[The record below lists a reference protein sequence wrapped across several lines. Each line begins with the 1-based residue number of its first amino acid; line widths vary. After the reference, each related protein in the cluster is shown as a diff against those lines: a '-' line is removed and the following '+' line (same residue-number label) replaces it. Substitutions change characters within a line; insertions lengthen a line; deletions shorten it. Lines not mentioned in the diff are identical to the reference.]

1 MKADETLTKASDVPA
16 AAEASETPATDET
29 CTSTPRKSYKQ
40 IYLEVGKEFDV
51 IDADSDGKINV
62 GEFRNLLEKM
72 QGLEL
77 LLELLQQHLQGI
89 FEKYDSDGDGFIRR
103 RNFFKMLL
111 MEMVLNPERLRK
123 DFDVLKG
130 DDDYISA
137 EDFYKVLLKNNPSA
151 DPEIL
156 LKSAHGQIDEF
167 AVEPGKIYMDQFKP
181 FWAHQISG
189 GLLLSEETLT
199 KPSEVAT
206 AAEASEAT
214 ATDKKLPKSFA
225 HVVKA
230 DEALTKPSEVAAEAE
245 ASAASATD
253 EKSFKQLNADL
264 SREFRVIDTE
274 SNREINVGDFRNL
287 LGNLLEK
294 MQGLEHLQQNV
305 QGMFEKYDS
314 DGDGFILEHEIL
326 QMILMETEIV
336 LTPERLRK
344 DFDIIKGDDDY
355 ISAVDL
361 RELLL
366 KNFSSLGLGFE
377 FISKVAQ
384 EEIDEFAVV
393 PGKIYI
399 EQFKPFWAAQISG
412 GVRL

>member
-1 MKADETLTKASDVPA
+1 
-16 AAEASETPATDET
+16 
-29 CTSTPRKSYKQ
+29 
-40 IYLEVGKEFDV
+40 
-51 IDADSDGKINV
+51 
-62 GEFRNLLEKM
+62 
-72 QGLEL
+72 
-77 LLELLQQHLQGI
+77 
-89 FEKYDSDGDGFIRR
+89 
-103 RNFFKMLL
+103 
-111 MEMVLNPERLRK
+111 
-123 DFDVLKG
+123 
-130 DDDYISA
+130 
-137 EDFYKVLLKNNPSA
+137 
-151 DPEIL
+151 
-156 LKSAHGQIDEF
+156 
-167 AVEPGKIYMDQFKP
+167 
-181 FWAHQISG
+181 
-189 GLLLSEETLT
+189 
-199 KPSEVAT
+199 
-206 AAEASEAT
+206 
-214 ATDKKLPKSFA
+214 
-225 HVVKA
+225 
-230 DEALTKPSEVAAEAE
+230 
-245 ASAASATD
+245 
-253 EKSFKQLNADL
+253 
-264 SREFRVIDTE
+264 
-274 SNREINVGDFRNL
+274 
-287 LGNLLEK
+287 